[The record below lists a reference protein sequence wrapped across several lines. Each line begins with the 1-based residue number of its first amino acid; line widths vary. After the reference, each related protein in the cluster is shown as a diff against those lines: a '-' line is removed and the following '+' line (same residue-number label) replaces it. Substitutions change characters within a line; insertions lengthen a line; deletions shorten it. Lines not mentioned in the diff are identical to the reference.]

1 MKSRVF
7 NFKYSLEFAK
17 RSFFRA
23 ANAVFG
29 KIDSIASE
37 EVTLHIVKSK
47 CLPVLLC
54 GLEVCP
60 LNISDLRSVD
70 IVANRFF
77 MKLYNTNVINT
88 VKLGQD
94 YLHKQ

>member
-1 MKSRVF
+1 MF
-7 NFKYSLEFAK
+7 
-17 RSFFRA
+17 
-23 ANAVFG
+23 
-29 KIDSIASE
+29 
-37 EVTLHIVKSK
+37 T
-47 CLPVLLC
+47 C